1 MTRQLRLGIIVP
13 SSNTTMEKEFN
24 EMKNRNITIHSARMK
39 LKNVAI
45 NNLIEMERE
54 AEKEALKLADAMV
67 DVIAYGCTTGSL
79 IKGKEHATKIERKIE
94 RITGTPTIATANA
107 ILRAIKELDI
117 KKISLATPYIE
128 ELNRKEKEFLEANGI
143 KVLKMVG
150 LGIRENIKIGRVKPE
165 TVYNLALK
173 ANIKNSDGLLIS
185 CTNLRTIEVIEK
197 LEEELKKPV
206 ISSNTATL
214 WNMLRKVNYR
224 KKISGYGTLLSK
236 L

>member
-1 MTRQLRLGIIVP
+1 MIEYF
-13 SSNTTMEKEFN
+13 SKEV
-24 EMKNRNITIHSARMK
+24 KSYRKDIQD
-39 LKNVAI
+39 
-45 NNLIEMERE
+45 LIERRYE
-54 AEKEALKLADAMV
+54 EKRK
-67 DVIAYGCTTGSL
+67 
-79 IKGKEHATKIERKIE
+79 KIDESYE
-94 RITGTPTIATANA
+94 
-107 ILRAIKELDI
+107 RAIKELDI

-185 CTNLRTIEVIEK
+185 CTNLRTIEVIER

-214 WNMLRKVNYR
+214 WNMLKKVNYR